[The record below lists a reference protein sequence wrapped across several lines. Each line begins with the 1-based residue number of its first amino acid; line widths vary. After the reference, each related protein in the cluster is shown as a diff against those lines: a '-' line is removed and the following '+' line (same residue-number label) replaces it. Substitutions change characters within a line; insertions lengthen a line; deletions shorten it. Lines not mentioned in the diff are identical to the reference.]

1 MGKDRQIKVIFF
13 TASTSGGGAEK
24 ILFNIIASL
33 DNCHK
38 SYLVITSKDDL
49 PSNESVPVETYRLGF
64 NNARKSFFKILQLI
78 KTIKPQYVFTTSSSI
93 GYMLALSKY
102 FLKRDFKV
110 IVRCA
115 VPPTEIVR
123 TSFKDV
129 LLKYVIRF
137 SYKKCDLLVAQTSFM
152 KEDLVKSY
160 HVSPQKVQ
168 VIRNII
174 DKSYLTRQASLFVP
188 IEFDKEQFN
197 VVASGALYSV
207 KGFDLLIKA
216 MAPIIRMD
224 RKIHLWILGQER
236 YEIGYKDYLQGL
248 IEDCGERD
256 NMTLLGYRDN
266 PYPYYKN
273 ADLFVMSSRKEGF
286 PNVVLESLYLRT
298 PVVAS
303 DCVDFGEVIFEGING
318 YVIRKNNVEALKE
331 GIEKALRTSFD
342 MNKVELNN
350 YDYNDLFS

>member
-1 MGKDRQIKVIFF
+1 MEKDKRIKVIFF

-33 DNCHK
+33 DDRHK

-49 PSNESVPVETYRLGF
+49 PPNIPTFVETYKLGF
-64 NNARKSFFKILQLI
+64 NNARKSFFKIIQLI
-78 KTIKPQYVFTTSSSI
+78 KSIRPQYVFTTSSSI

-102 FLKRDFKV
+102 FLKKDFKV

-115 VPPTEIVR
+115 VPPTEIIR

-137 SYKKCDLLVAQTSFM
+137 SYKKCNLLIAQTSFM
-152 KEDLVKSY
+152 KEDLIKSY
-160 HVSPQKVQ
+160 HVPSQKVQ

-174 DKSYLTRQASLFVP
+174 NKSYLSQQASLFVP

-216 MAPIIRMD
+216 MAPIVRTD

-236 YEIGYKDYLQGL
+236 YEVGYKDFLQGL
-248 IEDCGERD
+248 IEECGED
-256 NMTLLGYRDN
+256 NNITLLGYRDN
-266 PYPYYKN
+266 PYPYYKS

-286 PNVVLESLYLRT
+286 PNVVLESLYLGT

-303 DCVDFGEVIFEGING
+303 DCVDFREVIFEGING
-318 YVIRKNNVEALKE
+318 YVVRKNNVEALKE
-331 GIEKALRTSFD
+331 GIVKALRTSFN
-342 MNKVELNN
+342 MGKIELNN
-350 YDYNDLFS
+350 YDYNNLFS